1 MNKEKF
7 TQGGVYYQIG
17 VIKIRLLYF
26 TFLEYICP
34 QFNDVKVRK
43 KSDFAK

>member
-7 TQGGVYYQIG
+7 TQGGVYYQNG
-17 VIKIRLLYF
+17 VIKIRLLI